1 MRENGRALG
10 HSSVLVVAFLV
21 ALNQNKEL
29 LGRRGLLP
37 INNYL
42 SSVRRSISAHM
53 TTGNASNWQ
62 LVQYVPTLLWWVPEE
77 ALDEALDG
85 VAYTGLALSIVLIV
99 AGSGNALIF
108 GVLWALYHSLSS
120 VGQRW

>member
-1 MRENGRALG
+1 M
-10 HSSVLVVAFLV
+10 

-42 SSVRRSISAHM
+42 GNVRRSISAH
-53 TTGNASNWQ
+53 TGTGNASNWE
-62 LVQYVPTLLWWVPEE
+62 LVQYVPTLLWWVPKEY
-77 ALDEALDG
+77 LDEALDG
-85 VAYTGLALSIVLIV
+85 VAYCSLALSAVLVV

-108 GVLWALYHSLSS
+108 GVLWALYHSLSN